1 VPFIGDLIG
10 VLASSYILAEAARL
24 GVGRSVLMRMALNVA
39 LEGMVGIVPL
49 AGDVFDAAWKANQRN
64 VRLLER
70 WMEAPQD
77 AERASLALVAGIA
90 LALLALVATALLLMV
105 LALRWLVNCC

>member
-1 VPFIGDLIG
+1 VPVLGDLLG

-24 GVGRSVLMRMALNVA
+24 GVGRGVLLRMALNVA
-39 LEGMVGIVPL
+39 IEGVAGAVPL
-49 AGDVFDAAWKANQRN
+49 AGDIFDAAYKANQRN

-70 WMEAPQD
+70 WMEEPRR

-90 LALLALVATALLLMV
+90 LGLIALVMAGLLLMA
-105 LALRWLVNCC
+105 LALRWLVG

>member
-1 VPFIGDLIG
+1 MPFIGDLIG

-39 LEGMVGIVPL
+39 VEGIVGLVPL
-49 AGDVFDAAWKANQRN
+49 AGVVFDAAWKANQRN

-70 WMEAPQD
+70 WMEEPRH
-77 AERASLALVAGIA
+77 AERASRALVAGIA

>member
-1 VPFIGDLIG
+1 MPFIGDLAG
-10 VLASSYILAEAARL
+10 VLASTYILAEAARL

-39 LEGMVGIVPL
+39 LEGIVGVVPF
-49 AGDVFDAAWKANQRN
+49 AGDLFDAAWKANQRN

-70 WMEAPQD
+70 WMQEPRH
-77 AERASLALVAGIA
+77 AERASLALVAGIS
-90 LALLALVATALLLMV
+90 LALIALVVVALLLMV